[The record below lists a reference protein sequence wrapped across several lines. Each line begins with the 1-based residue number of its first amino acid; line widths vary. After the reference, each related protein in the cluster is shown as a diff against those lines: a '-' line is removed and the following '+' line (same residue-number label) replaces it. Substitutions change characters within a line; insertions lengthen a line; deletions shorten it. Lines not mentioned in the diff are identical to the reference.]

1 MKGFV
6 FILLRYWSFAVVPAA
21 LLSHERQ
28 LAKNLK
34 RWKNTEIILCCVC
47 SKTILIHSWM
57 QRLGI

>member
-6 FILLRYWSFAVVPAA
+6 FILLRYWSFGVVPAA

-34 RWKNTEIILCCVC
+34 RWK
-47 SKTILIHSWM
+47 KY
-57 QRLGI
+57 